1 MPNYQ
6 QLISENLYAEA
17 LEELEKL
24 LIESPNDDKLLFDR
38 GKLRWR
44 LGNRSGATSDY
55 AKAALKNPNG
65 PAIKALENARDIA
78 DFFNPDLYNP

>member
-6 QLISENLYAEA
+6 QLISKNLYAKA

-24 LIESPNDDKLLFDR
+24 LIESPNDEKLLFDR

-44 LGNRSGATSDY
+44 LGDRSGATSDY
-55 AKAALKNPNG
+55 AKATLINPNG
-65 PAIKALENARDIA
+65 PAFKALENARDIA